1 MGRFAKPAFA
11 FGRLENVFYWPET
24 LQATGKFGMNYTT
37 IWSMLTQTFA
47 QWNEHEAPRWGAA
60 LAFYTILSMAPLVI
74 LAIAIISLIFGNSAA
89 QTQLL
94 DQVRSLIGEQGAQA
108 VKAMIE
114 SGQKPASGVVA
125 SVVGGIT
132 LLFGASGVFG
142 ELRSALNRM
151 WDVVEPEGDG
161 GFWGTI
167 KQRFFSFAL
176 VLAVGFLLLVS
187 LLLSAALAAL
197 NKFFSALLPLPGFLL
212 DTINFAVSLTGVA
225 VLFAL
230 MFRYLPSTKI
240 AWRSIAIGATVTALL
255 FNIGKFLIGLY
266 LGKAAV
272 GSAYGAAGSL
282 VVVIVWVYYS
292 AMIFFFGAEFTHV
305 LDSAAA
311 KQPL

>member
-1 MGRFAKPAFA
+1 
-11 FGRLENVFYWPET
+11 
-24 LQATGKFGMNYTT
+24 MNYTT

-161 GFWGTI
+161 GFWGAI

-197 NKFFSALLPLPGFLL
+197 NKFFSALLPLPGFFL
-212 DTINFAVSLTGVA
+212 DAINFAVSLTGVA

-240 AWRSIAIGATVTALL
+240 AWRSISIGATVTALL
-255 FNIGKFLIGLY
+255 FTIGKFLIGLY

-311 KQPL
+311 KQPPSTH